1 MEELAN
7 GVELNRGLQADDFI
21 GFGLKALNRSRRG
34 DGCRDDE
41 SLGLLAADG
50 AERGDQSGTGCHAVV
65 NDDDAAALQR
75 RCPPAW
81 RIQRPAAMQKGELL
95 GDFSPDVIPVHVG
108 EADVFGD
115 AAVFVDGADGE
126 FRLFGSSQFA
136 NEYDIEVRSER
147 IGDNARHRNPATGD
161 AEDNRALVSK
171 TVQLPGQ

>member
-34 DGCRDDE
+34 DCCRDDE

-50 AERGDQSGTGCHAVV
+50 AERGDQSGTGRHAVV

-81 RIQRPAAMQKGELL
+81 RVQRPAAMQQGELL
-95 GDFSPDVIPVHVG
+95 GDFLPDVIRVHGG
-108 EADVFGD
+108 EAYGFGD
-115 AAVFVDGADGE
+115 SALLIDRPDRE
-126 FRLFGSSQFA
+126 LRLFGSTQFA
-136 NEYDIEVRSER
+136 DEYNIEVS
-147 IGDNARHRNPATGD
+147 T
-161 AEDNRALVSK
+161 
-171 TVQLPGQ
+171 